1 MKVIKKLVVAIVG
14 AAIMLSS
21 AATVLADETTA
32 SSTPAGTTTA
42 DISNVKFETAYGTQL
57 PQYLNRQYSFNG
69 NKIPVPESN
78 YYYITVFL
86 TLSQYAA
93 YGIYPSTADNYI
105 DLSKTYGNDGKTYGD
120 LLTEQAELYLER
132 IYIYKSRAEEAG
144 ISIGDEE
151 KNTIEDVIKQL
162 NEQQAKPTGSTL
174 ETILKLHYG
183 PGCDEKAFRSILENA
198 ALASKYTQKY
208 IEDYQVPENQ
218 KKIPSITYALFYAPS
233 TATND
238 EKSKAQ
244 ASASEMLSKCK
255 SIDDLKTLCTEAK
268 TAGTCRDAGTLPVQK
283 GKMVPAF
290 EAWAYGAERK
300 EGEMAVIYS
309 DEYGYFCV
317 GYNGLVDL
325 DENEKKDM
333 ATNALNAEVDQQKK
347 DGKYDFKRIE
357 GKAGL
362 NNTIVVVFAA
372 IGAVA
377 LVAIFAVLVSN
388 KVKESKNA
396 KKPVKSTIKTGSKSS
411 SGKKNTGKGS
421 GNKSVNKNGNKNGSK
436 KTGSAKPESKPASK
450 KSSED
455 PVEE

>member
-1 MKVIKKLVVAIVG
+1 MKLIKKLVVALVG

-21 AATVLADETTA
+21 AATVFADETTPT
-32 SSTPAGTTTA
+32 STQAGTATA

-69 NKIPVPESN
+69 EKIPVPESN

-93 YGIYPSTADNYI
+93 YGMYPSTAENYI
-105 DLSKTYGNDGKTYGD
+105 DLSKTYGNEGKTYGD

-132 IYIYKSRAEEAG
+132 IYIYKSRAKEAG

-151 KNTIEDVIKQL
+151 KNTIDDVIKQL

-208 IEDYQVPENQ
+208 IDDYQVPEDQ
-218 KKIPSITYALFYAPS
+218 KMIPSITYALFYAPAS
-233 TATND
+233 ATND

-244 ASASEMLSKCK
+244 ASANEMLGKCK
-255 SIDDLKTLCTEAK
+255 SIDDLKTLGADAK
-268 TAGTCRDAGTLPVQK
+268 KAGTCKDAGTLPVQRQ
-283 GKMVPAF
+283 KMVPAF
-290 EAWAYGAERK
+290 EAWAYGSERK
-300 EGEMAVIYS
+300 VGEMAVIYS

-317 GYNGLVDL
+317 GYNGLVEL

-347 DGKYDFKRIE
+347 AGKYGLTKVE

-388 KVKESKNA
+388 KVKESKNV
-396 KKPVKSTIKTGSKSS
+396 KKPVKGTIKTGSKSNKNKSNAKKTSAS
-411 SGKKNTGKGS
+411 SS
-421 GNKSVNKNGNKNGSK
+421 GNKS
-436 KTGSAKPESKPASK
+436 ASK
-450 KSSED
+450 KSLDDREK
-455 PVEE
+455 